1 MLIENPV
8 PWPNGARCA
17 VAVTF
22 DLDADSILHIAKPD
36 TADTYVSTQSLL
48 RYGAVISTPRIC
60 RVFRDLGLRQTFFV
74 PGWCVERY
82 PAAAEAILAGGHELG
97 HHGYLHEQPNK
108 LSARD
113 ERYWFERALDAYDRV
128 LGHRPKGF
136 RAPLNEFSKNTLS
149 LLVEAG
155 FDYDSS
161 LMGDDVPYLIGDGGN
176 RLLLEI
182 PQFIAMDDWPHFM
195 HNWDLDY
202 KMPISAPQRAKEV
215 FLAEFE
221 AAWENGGMW
230 MTVWHPFLTGR
241 PSRIRMLIEM
251 IEYMQKK
258 GSVWFA
264 TLGEISAHVRA
275 RLADGSWRCRTDTLP
290 FDVSPIAELSCK
302 PLARKRR
309 GKLAPR
315 RAARK
320 RAARR

>member
-17 VAVTF
+17 AAVTF

-36 TADTYVSTQSLL
+36 SADTYVSTQSLL
-48 RYGAVISTPRIC
+48 RYGALIATPRIC
-60 RVFRDLGLRQTFFV
+60 RMFRDLGLKQTFFV

-82 PAAAEAILAGGHELG
+82 PAAAEAILKGGHELG
-97 HHGYLHEQPNK
+97 HHGYLHEHPNK
-108 LSARD
+108 QSAED

-128 LGHRPKGF
+128 LGVRPTGF
-136 RAPLNEFSKNTLS
+136 RAPLNEFSRNTLP

-155 FDYDSS
+155 IEYDSS

-176 RLLLEI
+176 GSIVEI

-202 KMPISAPQRAKEV
+202 QMPISAPGRAKEV

-221 AAWENGGMW
+221 SAWENGGLW

-241 PSRIRMLIEM
+241 PSRIKMLIEM
-251 IEYMQKK
+251 IEYMQNK
-258 GSVWFA
+258 GGVWFA
-264 TLGEISAHVRA
+264 TLAEITAHIRA
-275 RLADGSWRCRTDTLP
+275 CLADGSWQCRTDTVP
-290 FDVSPIAELSCK
+290 FDCSPIAEFQRR
-302 PLARKRR
+302 PLA
-309 GKLAPR
+309 G
-315 RAARK
+315 RARTNRAGAR
-320 RAARR
+320 